1 MLQINLP
8 AVSALLLLQLQDLA
22 ADLLLYS
29 GVVLFADLQLS
40 QPCLQ
45 EGDLRVCVHRL
56 YLLQTKKR
64 PVIAN
69 NNRAHPTSSSN
80 WVNSIYHI
88 HCGESVLR

>member
-1 MLQINLP
+1 MLQRMFQRILP
-8 AVSALLLLQLQDLA
+8 AVSALLLQLQDLA
-22 ADLLLYS
+22 ADLLLYP
-29 GVVLFADLQLS
+29 GVVLFADLQFS

-45 EGDLRVCVHRL
+45 ESDLRVYVHLL

-80 WVNSIYHI
+80 
-88 HCGESVLR
+88 G

>member
-1 MLQINLP
+1 MLQRMFQRILP

-22 ADLLLYS
+22 ADLLLYF

-45 EGDLRVCVHRL
+45 ESDLRVCVHLL

-80 WVNSIYHI
+80 
-88 HCGESVLR
+88 G